1 VRELLNR
8 SFTNTILCTV
18 YLNKSKPV
26 EITDGLDMTTKIKK
40 LQKQDAQISQTI
52 ENVKR
57 HKLSG
62 YVIENDILFKL
73 RKARNKRIYIQL
85 VVPESLQ
92 SDVLMICHDNY
103 TGAHLGEH

>member
-1 VRELLNR
+1 MIKKVLKLLNGLK
-8 SFTNTILCTV
+8 IL
-18 YLNKSKPV
+18 L
-26 EITDGLDMTTKIKK
+26 KK

-52 ENVKR
+52 ENLKR

-73 RKARNKRIYIQL
+73 RKARNKRIYKQL

-92 SDVLMICHDNY
+92 SDVLMLCHDNY
-103 TGAHLGEH
+103 TGAHLGEHKTWVKLSNRFY